1 MAVGGGAV
9 ALPLARVSM
18 IFSAYA
24 QSLRESKRVPMT
36 LTTDA
41 LSPYVSISLKGLAII
56 IFDLLANPCYQRA
69 VEHRQI

>member
-1 MAVGGGAV
+1 MAVGGGAA

-18 IFSAYA
+18 IFSAY
-24 QSLRESKRVPMT
+24 
-36 LTTDA
+36 A

>member
-1 MAVGGGAV
+1 MAGGGAA

-18 IFSAYA
+18 I
-24 QSLRESKRVPMT
+24 

>member
-1 MAVGGGAV
+1 MAVGGGAA

-18 IFSAYA
+18 I
-24 QSLRESKRVPMT
+24 